1 MAQRLKT
8 DWLLFTTIVAMVGFG
23 LVMIYSASSVVTD
36 LNPKIQSSFYFV
48 TRQLVFALA
57 SFILLM
63 CFKKLDYRV
72 LQSSTWAFGSVGVV
86 LILQIVVSILDS
98 KTHRWFHVNGMTIQP
113 SEFAKPAMLIF
124 LAWFV
129 TLKQDAINS
138 RRNLAAVCLPL
149 LVLAATV
156 GFGDLGTAI
165 VLIAPAAIVFFVAG
179 LQRKFVAAAAVLCL
193 LFSVALIVQKPYRLA
208 RVIGFF
214 DPEYKYIGL
223 IDHEGKM
230 KKYAN
235 ESLTTHDAGYQAH
248 QSRIAIGSGGVTG
261 LGLMQGKQKL
271 FYLPEA
277 HTDFIYAV
285 VGEELGLF
293 GCAAVL
299 AGFLIILWRGLQV
312 CWIAPDDFGRYLALG
327 ITSSIV
333 IQALINMSV
342 VLDMGPTKGIPLPM
356 ISQGGSSLLST
367 LMCLGMLLSVSE
379 HSEC

>member
-23 LVMIYSASSVVTD
+23 LVMIYSASSVVTE

-48 TRQLVFALA
+48 SRQLGWAVI
-57 SFILLM
+57 SFLFLM
-63 CFKKLDYRV
+63 HFKKLDYRI

-98 KTHRWFHVNGMTIQP
+98 KTHRWFHLQGMTVQP

-179 LQRKFVAAAAVLCL
+179 LQRKFVAAAVVMCL

-208 RVIGFF
+208 RVIGYF
-214 DPEYKYIGL
+214 DPEYKYISL
-223 IDHEGKM
+223 IDHQGKM
-230 KKYAN
+230 KKYAS
-235 ESLTTHDAGYQAH
+235 ESLTTRDAGYQAH
-248 QSRIAIGSGGVTG
+248 QSKIAIGSGGVTG